1 MKKLSLV
8 ALLALGTLG
17 SVSTIQANELEV
29 SGNVGAA
36 SNYIWRGMTQTKDK
50 SSVNGG
56 ADENYRYRFL
66 VSKT

>member
-36 SNYIWRGMTQTKDK
+36 SNYI
-50 SSVNGG
+50 
-56 ADENYRYRFL
+56 
-66 VSKT
+66 